1 MHMPQIYQLRIIS
14 ISELEGSQWVIVDQY
29 PPPISSKVTY
39 RMVGT
44 DIISLAIKYLEGGK
58 RGGGEFGP
66 TP

>member
-1 MHMPQIYQLRIIS
+1 MHMPQIYQLRIS
-14 ISELEGSQWVIVDQY
+14 ISELEGSQQVIVDQY

-44 DIISLAIKYLEGGK
+44 DIISLAMKYLEGGK
-58 RGGGEFGP
+58 GGEFGP